1 MRASSTLQGDD
12 EELQGGGVNRCVIN
26 KKQARHFFMVCG
38 IRRVDKRSAIHQN
51 ATHE

>member
-1 MRASSTLQGDD
+1 MLVDN
-12 EELQGGGVNRCVIN
+12 EELQGGDNRCVIN

-38 IRRVDKRSAIHQN
+38 IRRVDKQSAIHQN